1 MTTSTPTTDQTA
13 VQLLEGALTYIRTH
27 GWQRGRVGYKNPGDT
42 CPASVRG
49 ALRAAVGYYE
59 GMPDEDLPQ
68 SHWQAREAL
77 DNAMP
82 EIDDEDGIHVTDVE
96 EYNDLY
102 AADQEEI
109 ENLFLQAIE
118 YARAEFEADAAA

>member
-1 MTTSTPTTDQTA
+1 MATSTPTTDLTA
-13 VQLLEGALTYIRTH
+13 VQLLEGALTYIRIH
-27 GWQRGRVGYKNPGDT
+27 GWRKGSIGYKNPGDT
-42 CPASVRG
+42 CSASARG
-49 ALRAAVGYYE
+49 ALRAAVGYYD

-68 SHWQAREAL
+68 SHWQACEAL

-82 EIDDEDGIHVTDVE
+82 EIYDEDGIHVTDVE

-102 AADQEEI
+102 AADQREI

-118 YARAEFEADAAA
+118 YARAEFEADSAA